1 MNFELRQ
8 GGKGDRPM
16 RVEILRDSASTR
28 RQRRRNLKGEGYSR
42 NQFNLI
48 QGGGA
53 QTVQI
58 VRHAT
63 TTQNQI
69 KLLWLY

>member
-1 MNFELRQ
+1 M
-8 GGKGDRPM
+8 
-16 RVEILRDSASTR
+16 
-28 RQRRRNLKGEGYSR
+28 
-42 NQFNLI
+42 I

-58 VRHAT
+58 VRQAT

-69 KLLWLY
+69 KLIFGYRWPGRETDERRHTMRARAGSQQRDSFKGEGYT

>member
-1 MNFELRQ
+1 M
-8 GGKGDRPM
+8 
-16 RVEILRDSASTR
+16 
-28 RQRRRNLKGEGYSR
+28 
-42 NQFNLI
+42 I

-58 VRHAT
+58 VRQVT

-69 KLLWLY
+69 KLLWLYHDANTHSQQRGSFKDEEHITQQDLWFLFLLLY